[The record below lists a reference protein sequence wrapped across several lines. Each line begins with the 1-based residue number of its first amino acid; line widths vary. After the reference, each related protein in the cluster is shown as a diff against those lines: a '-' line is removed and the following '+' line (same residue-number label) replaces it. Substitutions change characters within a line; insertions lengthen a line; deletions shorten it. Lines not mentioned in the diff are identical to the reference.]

1 MRIVIV
7 GGGEIGFHLAR
18 ELASLHDVIV
28 IEEGPETVS
37 RFASLD
43 LQVIPGNPT
52 HPEKLRAAR
61 LRESDTFIAC
71 SQSDELNLIAC
82 LAAKQVAGP
91 QTVCFVSKE
100 EYYNSF
106 TSFDGEEPILAIDR
120 VIWPQHMLASEIAR
134 IVLVPRAIDVE
145 FFAGGR
151 VWMLEY
157 RLRPISPLIRAPLAE
172 LHLPKGVLAVA
183 VTAGERM
190 SIPTGSTRLQE
201 GDKVVFMGQEKALLK
216 LQRDFIPDTNRQ
228 VKEATII
235 GGGTVGL
242 ALAKML
248 QRGNDL
254 RLKVIEKSAERCNTL
269 AVELPS
275 ALVLH
280 GDGTDLEL
288 LEAEQVNRMDVL
300 VSVTT
305 SDEKNLLASLL
316 AKQMKIPKIITR
328 VDKLSNLRLFESVGI
343 DVPLNMH
350 VTAMHTVINSLQ
362 KTNVQLLSTV
372 EHGKGDVLELQV
384 PSSFPATKLKD
395 MPRIEGAIIGAVL
408 RNNQTIVPHGED
420 VVEAGDQLLVV
431 CTEEARQA
439 VRQYF

>member
-1 MRIVIV
+1 MRIIIV

-18 ELASLHDVIV
+18 ELASLYDVIV
-28 IEEGPETVS
+28 IEEGTGVVS

-43 LQVIPGNPT
+43 LQVISGNPT
-52 HPEKLRAAR
+52 HPESLRAAR
-61 LRESDTFIAC
+61 LEESDTFIAC
-71 SQSDELNLIAC
+71 SESDELNLIAC
-82 LAAKQVAGP
+82 LAAKQVAGS

-100 EYYNSF
+100 SYYNSF
-106 TSFDGEEPILAIDR
+106 TSIDGEEPVLAIDR
-120 VIWPQHMLASEIAR
+120 VIWPQYMLASEIAR

-151 VWMLEY
+151 VWLLEY
-157 RLRPISPLIRAPLAE
+157 RLRPTSPLLGRPLEE

-190 SIPTGSTRLQE
+190 SIPTGSTMLQE
-201 GDKVVFMGQEKALLK
+201 GNKVVFMGQEKALLQ
-216 LQRDFIPDTNRQ
+216 LQQDFIPDTQRK
-228 VKEATII
+228 VRDVTII

-242 ALAKML
+242 AIAKL
-248 QRGNDL
+248 LRHRTDL
-254 RLKVIEKSAERCNTL
+254 RLKIIEASVERCNTL

-288 LEAEQVNRMDVL
+288 LESEQIIRSDVL

-305 SDEKNLLASLL
+305 NDEKNLLASLL

-328 VDKLSNLRLFESVGI
+328 VGKPANLRLFESVGI

-350 VTAMHTVINSLQ
+350 VTAMQTVIDSLQ
-362 KTNVQLLSTV
+362 KTKAQLLSTI
-372 EHGKGDVLELQV
+372 EQGKGDVLEIVV
-384 PSSFPATKLKD
+384 PDSFRRTKLKD
-395 MPRIEGAIIGAVL
+395 MPRIDGAIVGAII
-408 RNNQTIVPHGED
+408 RSNQAIVPHGENE
-420 VVEAGDQLLVV
+420 VKAGDRLLVV
-431 CTEEARQA
+431 CTEEARKA
-439 VRQYF
+439 VRRYF